1 MEIGVLTAQRY
12 CAERGAERAPTVKF
26 AEWNMSEAE
35 SSAADYFAAELRGQ
49 RAQRGWTQVETGEKI
64 GYSGSYVSD
73 LERGDRLPSLQVAQA
88 CDRVFGTPDTFAR
101 WHEIA
106 KRAAYPSFFAPVIPL
121 EQEAARIHG
130 WELGSVPGLLQTEQ
144 YARALIRATRPQDGE
159 DAVERLV
166 SARLDRQEILRGDK
180 APRLWYVL
188 DEGVLR
194 RVVGNGELM
203 AVQLEHLLTCARTS
217 GTVLQVVPFDA
228 GDHAGTDGPITLYE
242 FVDRSSVIYAECN
255 RGGRIVE
262 DPAEVADMITTLN
275 MIRASALSPRDTVDL
290 LTEIRSGIDG

>member
-1 MEIGVLTAQRY
+1 MAD
-12 CAERGAERAPTVKF
+12 
-26 AEWNMSEAE
+26 AE
-35 SSAADYFAAELRGQ
+35 SSAADYFAAELRAQ
-49 RAQRGWTQVETGEKI
+49 RAQRGWTQVETGEKV

-88 CDRVFGTPDTFAR
+88 CDRVFGTPGTFVR

-106 KRAAYPSFFAPVIPL
+106 KRTAYPPFFAPVLPF
-121 EQEAARIHG
+121 EQEAERIHG
-130 WELGSVPGLLQTEQ
+130 WELGSVPGLLQTED
-144 YARALIRATRPQDGE
+144 YARALIRATRPQDSA

-166 SARLDRQEILRGDK
+166 AARLDRQEILHGDN

-194 RVVGNGELM
+194 RIVGNDELM
-203 AVQLEHLLTCARTS
+203 AVQLDRLITGARTS
-217 GTVLQVVPFDA
+217 GTMLQVVPFTA

-242 FVDRSSVIYAECN
+242 FVDRASVIYAECN

-275 MIRASALSPRDTVDL
+275 MIRASALSPRDTLDL
-290 LTEIRSGIDG
+290 LSEIRSGIDG